1 MNGHYVSFKHEN
13 DAENELLRVFPV
25 ELRRQYMPES
35 TDRTTE
41 ISGFQC
47 GVMQMSYSTT
57 ECIVLL
63 RTKNGP
69 EILSDAISVIL
80 DQHDIVK
87 ATFMPSNVTID
98 VQVDDTEQ
106 LKKLIYFLYPDI
118 TNTNKYG
125 RHNLIDLDRTMPDTV
140 PARPRRARRIP
151 EVTAIPM
158 DGTNAVM

>member
-1 MNGHYVSFKHEN
+1 MNGHYISFKDEN

-25 ELRRQYMPES
+25 ELRRQYMYMPES

-80 DQHDIVK
+80 AQHEVAK
-87 ATFMPSNVTID
+87 ALFMPSNVTID
-98 VQVDDTEQ
+98 VAVDDIEH
-106 LKKLIYFLYPDI
+106 LKKLIYFLYL
-118 TNTNKYG
+118 
-125 RHNLIDLDRTMPDTV
+125 H
-140 PARPRRARRIP
+140 
-151 EVTAIPM
+151 
-158 DGTNAVM
+158 

>member
-1 MNGHYVSFKHEN
+1 MNGHYISFKDEN

-25 ELRRQYMPES
+25 ELRRQYMYMPES

-98 VQVDDTEQ
+98 VAVDDIEH
-106 LKKLIYFLYPDI
+106 LKKLIYFMFPNI
-118 TNTNKYG
+118 TNTNRYG
-125 RHNLIDLDRTMPDTV
+125 VHDLIEIDTTAVQVSARPTHASQPRGIPHV
-140 PARPRRARRIP
+140 PAIP
-151 EVTAIPM
+151 V
-158 DGTNAVM
+158 DG